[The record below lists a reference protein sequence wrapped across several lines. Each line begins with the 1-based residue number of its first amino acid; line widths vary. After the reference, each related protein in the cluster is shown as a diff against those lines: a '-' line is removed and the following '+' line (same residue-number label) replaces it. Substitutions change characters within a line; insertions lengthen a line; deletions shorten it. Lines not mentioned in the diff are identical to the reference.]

1 MGHRVLFCTLGY
13 APEPAGGAER
23 QAQLQADAL
32 TRRGHDVTVVCAT
45 LIGMKSGRVGDV
57 QVDRLRTFDVRRLPY
72 VRHLVYALSLI
83 VYLLLSVRRY
93 DVVHVHLANYQA
105 DIAVVI
111 AKLFGRPVYVKIAA
125 GGFRG
130 DIDRMSGIAR
140 LTRRRG
146 LRGAARVQ
154 AISREIA
161 EEVRALGI
169 PEQRIVAIPNGIEL
183 EPFQSMVAAPDAR
196 AQLDLPPEQL
206 LVLFQGRF
214 AAYKGVPD
222 LLVAWPILDA
232 PDASLLFVGELATDE
247 PLARVPQGDRVIV
260 HGWTD
265 RPRHYLAAADVFV
278 LPSLAEGMSN
288 ALLEAMASG
297 LAVVA
302 TRVGAADQMIEDGV
316 DGLLVDAGDAVGLA
330 GALGR
335 LLDDAALR
343 QRLGDAAAQTVR
355 ERYGISVVVDQI
367 EEQYEHLIN
376 DA

>member
-1 MGHRVLFCTLGY
+1 M
-13 APEPAGGAER
+13 
-23 QAQLQADAL
+23 
-32 TRRGHDVTVVCAT
+32 
-45 LIGMKSGRVGDV
+45 
-57 QVDRLRTFDVRRLPY
+57 
-72 VRHLVYALSLI
+72 
-83 VYLLLSVRRY
+83 
-93 DVVHVHLANYQA
+93 
-105 DIAVVI
+105 
-111 AKLFGRPVYVKIAA
+111 
-125 GGFRG
+125 
-130 DIDRMSGIAR
+130 
-140 LTRRRG
+140 
-146 LRGAARVQ
+146 
-154 AISREIA
+154 
-161 EEVRALGI
+161 
-169 PEQRIVAIPNGIEL
+169 
-183 EPFQSMVAAPDAR
+183 
-196 AQLDLPPEQL
+196 
-206 LVLFQGRF
+206 LFQGRF

-288 ALLEAMASG
+288 ALLEVMASG